1 MPPHLAGRDAERE
14 KFSKLLRDV
23 GTGRVNNIVLY
34 GLRGMGKTV
43 LLNEFEQMCKSADI
57 LPVSEQYDRQHSDPS
72 KFLTVLKHNIHA
84 AIQTFSKLEKIS
96 TVASDAPPSSGVT
109 GIAYYEPSYEP
120 DSPPPLRNYM
130 TEYLIENWQVV
141 EKGGYNG
148 VVFLFDEFH
157 TIRNLQGKGW
167 FVLSDFIGAM
177 AEVQQKGYK
186 YSLILSGLPI
196 LQHNLIEA
204 RSYAE
209 RMFKSMEISVLEE
222 ADAKNAMTE
231 PLGTTGRNFSQD
243 LLSMVVKD
251 TGGCPY
257 FVQFYAKEIL
267 DRIDKDCIETRDY
280 DQIRET
286 ITSTLDHD
294 FFDQRMGQL
303 TVGHRAVLYAMAQ
316 VSDKYITFSAVKK
329 HTDIPKGTFSK
340 NLSRLENKGLIHKA
354 KHGTYQFSLPMLRDY
369 LLRRQADANDQDL
382 D

>member
-1 MPPHLAGRDAERE
+1 MPPHLAGRDAERDR
-14 KFSKLLRDV
+14 FSKLLRDV
-23 GTGRVNNIVLY
+23 AAGRVHNIVMH

-57 LPVSEQYDRQHSDPS
+57 LPVSEQQYDLQHSDPS
-72 KFLTVLKHNIHA
+72 KFLAVLKHNMRA
-84 AIQTFSKLEKIS
+84 AIQTFSKMENTKIQ
-96 TVASDAPPSSGVT
+96 TAANAAQPSSGVT
-109 GIAYYEPSYEP
+109 GIDYYEPSYEP
-120 DSPPPLRNYM
+120 DSLPPLRHYM
-130 TEYLIENWQVV
+130 TEYLIENWKVV
-141 EKGGYNG
+141 ERGGYNG

-196 LQHNLIEA
+196 LQSNLTEA

-222 ADAKNAMTE
+222 ADAENAMTE

-267 DRIDKDCIETRDY
+267 DRVDKDCIEMCDY

-286 ITSTLDHD
+286 VTSMLDHD

-303 TVGHRAVLYAMAQ
+303 TAGQRAVLYAMAQ
-316 VSDKYITFSAVKK
+316 VPDKDIALSAIKK
-329 HTDIPKGTFSK
+329 HADIPKGT
-340 NLSRLENKGLIHKA
+340 LSNSLPRLENKGLIHKA
-354 KHGTYQFSLPMLRDY
+354 KYGTYQFSLPMFRDY
-369 LLRRQADANDQDL
+369 LLRRQERANS
-382 D
+382 